1 MRAYIIDADIGEE
14 LYAAIEEHIVGEVL
28 DAGWISYNGT
38 EWTPK
43 LARIRDACWDDG
55 SCTWGCICSACGARF
70 EHERSSDMNYC
81 RNCGAENT
89 E

>member
-1 MRAYIIDADIGEE
+1 MKAYIIDADIGEE
-14 LYAAIEEHIVGEVL
+14 IYVQIEPHIVGEVL
-28 DAGWISYNGT
+28 DEGYISYNGA

-43 LARIRDACWDDG
+43 RTRIMDGYWDDG
-55 SCTWGCICSACGARF
+55 RCTWGCICSACGARF
-70 EHERSSDMNYC
+70 EHEHSSSMNYC

>member
-1 MRAYIIDADIGEE
+1 MKAYIIDAE
-14 LYAAIEEHIVGEVL
+14 LDDGLYCEIEPHIVGEVL
-28 DAGWISYNGT
+28 DEGYISYNGA

-43 LARIRDACWDDG
+43 RTRIMDGRWDDG
-55 SCTWGCICSACGARF
+55 QRTWGCICQVCGARF
-70 EHERSSDMNYC
+70 EHEHSSSMNYC